1 MRTFLILSLLAIVSP
16 AWAQSTPDEPPSPCV
31 PSSHI
36 DKVVV
41 TMADRTIRKGS
52 LLCIGVDEL
61 MLAGEAG
68 VNRFHLD
75 EVWKVRKAADP
86 IWDGALKGAAFGLL
100 PLIFG
105 CPAQCILRT
114 TAGYGLLGLAIDA
127 IDTNRDSLY
136 SSAHTQQASVAW
148 RVRFR

>member
-1 MRTFLILSLLAIVSP
+1 MRILLVLSLLAIASP
-16 AWAQSTPDEPPSPCV
+16 AAAQSTPPSPCV
-31 PSSHI
+31 PSSHV
-36 DKVVV
+36 DKVIV
-41 TMADRTIRKGS
+41 TMADRTIRRGS
-52 LLCIGVDEL
+52 LLCIGADEL
-61 MLAGEAG
+61 MMAGEAG
-68 VNRFHLD
+68 INRFQLD